1 MAPRVKS
8 NVVSPSSSKPDPG
21 LFVTGTIANRTRR
34 YISTRN
40 NSNTEVVTYT
50 ITDDHDR
57 RYFVDDFAPSSY
69 FDVSS
74 PVTLPVYVKP
84 YLKKNGDAAYT
95 LCVQKDYLPITKGEA
110 F

>member
-1 MAPRVKS
+1 MAPRRKIDTVT
-8 NVVSPSSSKPDPG
+8 PSDLNPCPG
-21 LFVTGTIANRTRR
+21 LSVTGTIANRTRR

-50 ITDDHDR
+50 ILDDHEH

-69 FDVSS
+69 FDVSA
-74 PVTLPVYVKP
+74 PVTLSVYVKP

>member
-1 MAPRVKS
+1 MATRR
-8 NVVSPSSSKPDPG
+8 NNDAINPSDLKIETG

-50 ITDDHDR
+50 ITDDHEH
-57 RYFVDDFAPSSY
+57 RYFIDDFAPSSY
-69 FDVSS
+69 YEVSS
-74 PVTLPVYVKP
+74 PVTLSVYVKP

>member
-1 MAPRVKS
+1 MPTRRKNDTANPS
-8 NVVSPSSSKPDPG
+8 NVNSNPG
-21 LFVTGTIANRTRR
+21 LFITGTIANRTRR

-40 NSNTEVVTYT
+40 NSSTEVVTYT
-50 ITDDHDR
+50 IADNHER

-69 FDVSS
+69 YDISS
-74 PVTLPVYVKP
+74 PVTLSVYVKP

>member
-1 MAPRVKS
+1 MVPKIKNDTVDPPGS
-8 NVVSPSSSKPDPG
+8 TPG
-21 LFVTGTIANRTRR
+21 LYVTGTISNRTRR

-40 NSNTEVVTYT
+40 NPNIEVVTYT
-50 ITDDHDR
+50 IMDDHDH

-69 FDVSS
+69 YDISS
-74 PVTLPVYVKP
+74 PVTLSVYVKP
-84 YLKKNGDAAYT
+84 YLKKNGDASYT

>member
-1 MAPRVKS
+1 MAPRSKM
-8 NVVSPSSSKPDPG
+8 NVVSSSNSIPG
-21 LFVTGTIANRTRR
+21 LFVSGTIANRTRR

-50 ITDDHDR
+50 ITDDHEH

-69 FDVSS
+69 YDILS
-74 PVTLPVYVKP
+74 PVTLSVYVKP
-84 YLKKNGDAAYT
+84 YLKKNGDPAYT
-95 LCVQKDYLPITKGEA
+95 LCVQKNYLPITKGEA

>member
-1 MAPRVKS
+1 MAPRSKT
-8 NVVSPSSSKPDPG
+8 NVVNALNSTTPG
-21 LFVTGTIANRTRR
+21 LFVSGAIANRTRR

-40 NSNTEVVTYT
+40 NSNAEVVAYT
-50 ITDDHDR
+50 ITDDHER
-57 RYFVDDFAPSSY
+57 RYFVFAPSSY
-69 FDVSS
+69 YDISS
-74 PVTLPVYVKP
+74 PVTLSVYVKP

>member
-1 MAPRVKS
+1 MAPRRKNDSADTLVS
-8 NVVSPSSSKPDPG
+8 NPG
-21 LFVTGTIANRTRR
+21 LYITGTIANRTRR

-40 NSNTEVVTYT
+40 NPNTEVVTYT
-50 ITDDHDR
+50 ITDEHEH

-69 FDVSS
+69 YDISS

-84 YLKKNGDAAYT
+84 YLKKNGDASYI
-95 LCVQKDYLPITKGEA
+95 LCVQKNYLPITKGET

>member
-1 MAPRVKS
+1 MATRR
-8 NVVSPSSSKPDPG
+8 NNDAINPSDLKIEPG

-50 ITDDHDR
+50 ITDDHEH

-69 FDVSS
+69 YEVSS
-74 PVTLPVYVKP
+74 PVTLSVYVKP